1 MWGRILVYAMSPS
14 RRHTAVSTARPDSPG
29 VLLRGDRVVNTASLA
44 FLGSGRLQMVPSQQD
59 VQILY
64 SSCFT
69 YVHPVDRQSSR
80 GTQRLVTDT
89 LSPVT
94 LIMCWLKQYLV
105 PLGQ

>member
-1 MWGRILVYAMSPS
+1 M
-14 RRHTAVSTARPDSPG
+14 
-29 VLLRGDRVVNTASLA
+29 LLSGDRVVNTASVV
-44 FLGSGRLQMVPSQQD
+44 FLGSGKLQMLPSQQE
-59 VQILY
+59 VHTLY

-69 YVHPVDRQSSR
+69 YVHPVDRQSSS

-94 LIMCWLKQYLV
+94 FIMCWLKQYLV

>member
-1 MWGRILVYAMSPS
+1 MLRAQPCLVSHKEATP
-14 RRHTAVSTARPDSPG
+14 
-29 VLLRGDRVVNTASLA
+29 VLT
-44 FLGSGRLQMVPSQQD
+44 
-59 VQILY
+59 LY

-105 PLGQ
+105 PRGKGKRVHLTKLRLVVVYKQEETRKESLHFKTRGF